1 MNSIEASISPDKSP
15 PTQKEAKDTPA
26 LRLYQKDNE
35 ATTYTLHKEGDDFQ
49 RMMKE
54 AVKLQEKGRD
64 ILLNEKD
71 NPNIVHAKSNLHN
84 NVNVGRVIEP
94 TKNADNTFKRG
105 VGQVV
110 LASFFEKLSLDTR
123 MPEALN
129 PDKAKAADQPEPVM
143 SAKQDQAQPDL
154 TKASTKSEAMLQP
167 GLDDTATGTESKVV
181 LKKNGYTLPT
191 SVLTAYNVT
200 DGKFKDKATDALRF
214 EDHGKKLST
223 PVEDRRV
230 IADMIAV
237 AGAKNWGTLELKGT
251 ETFRQI
257 AWLEAESQGM
267 QTTGYKP
274 NERDLEQLAQL
285 KQEREG
291 KSIPAIEGAAKSVNT
306 VVMVAEREK
315 APAQE
320 AASALPN
327 AKTTPE
333 SPAVTSAPTK
343 TAATPDVTEPGSG
356 ARVETGRLVDHGPA
370 KYNFDAT
377 EKESYYVKLET
388 EKGERTVWGKD
399 LERAM
404 GEVNPKRG
412 DALSLTLAGSKG
424 VTVEAN
430 KRDND
435 GQVVGTE
442 TIAAQRNQWEV
453 KPIEL
458 KITRELSKDEQ
469 MRVDAASKV
478 LGKAIA
484 KYPES
489 ERATILAKVSE
500 AINKGTIEL
509 PTPKVVARSVEK
521 PSPARSRDASK
532 EQSRTR

>member
-15 PTQKEAKDTPA
+15 LNQKEAKDMPA
-26 LRLYQKDNE
+26 LRLYQKDKE
-35 ATTYTLHKEGDDFQ
+35 ATTYTLYKESDDFQ

-64 ILLNEKD
+64 ILLNERD

-84 NVNVGRVIEP
+84 DVDVGRVIEP
-94 TKNADNTFKRG
+94 AKNADNTFKPG

-110 LASFFEKLSLDTR
+110 LASFFEKRPLDTR
-123 MPEALN
+123 TPEALN
-129 PDKAKAADQPEPVM
+129 PDRAKTADQAEPVIP
-143 SAKQDQAQPDL
+143 AKQGQAQPDL
-154 TKASTKSEAMLQP
+154 TKASTKSETTLQP
-167 GLDDTATGTESKVV
+167 GLDDAATGTESKVV
-181 LKKNGYTLPT
+181 LKKNGYTVPN

-251 ETFRQI
+251 DTFRQI

-267 QTTGYKP
+267 KTTGYKP
-274 NERDLEQLAQL
+274 NERDLEQLTQL

-291 KSIPAIEGAAKSVNT
+291 KSMPAIEGAKKSVNT
-306 VVMVAEREK
+306 VEMVAEREK
-315 APAQE
+315 APVQE
-320 AASALPN
+320 TASKA
-327 AKTTPE
+327 TPS

-343 TAATPDVTEPGSG
+343 TAATPGVTEPGSG
-356 ARVETGRLVDHGPA
+356 ARVETGRLVDHGAA
-370 KYNFDAT
+370 KYNFDPA

-404 GEVNPKRG
+404 GEVNPKHG
-412 DALSLTLAGSKG
+412 DSLSLTLAGSKG

-430 KRDND
+430 KRGND

-453 KPIEL
+453 KPVEL
-458 KITRELSKDEQ
+458 SITRELSRDEQ

-484 KYPES
+484 KYPAN
-489 ERATILAKVSE
+489 ERATIVAKFSE
-500 AINKGTIEL
+500 ALNKGTIDL
-509 PTPKVVARSVEK
+509 PTPKVVSRSVEK